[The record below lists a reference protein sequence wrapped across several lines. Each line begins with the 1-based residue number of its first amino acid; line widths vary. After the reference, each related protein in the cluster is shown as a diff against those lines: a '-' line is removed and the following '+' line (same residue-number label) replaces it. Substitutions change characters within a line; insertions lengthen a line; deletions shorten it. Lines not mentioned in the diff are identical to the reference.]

1 MEVVY
6 NKVLTGK
13 IEVVGGSYVFKNEIL
28 EVKIGL
34 IENYPYI
41 EKIADMENNN
51 HTVSIMLLSEH
62 VCVLSKVPTVNLGDL
77 MTLYYEY
84 AVFNKEFS
92 LEQDYL
98 DNNIKIVGVRHAEK
112 GNLFVTDNGVHM
124 YQVQRLDNDR
134 ESLTYTKYVNMKLK
148 DLDGINGTSLLFY
161 LQNKHNRGFMYYL
174 DNTSDRDR
182 ELSLLTEEQ
191 IEPESFTNEIKIT
204 FERNMLKDKDFNIL
218 EIRKV
223 WVVYFNGELILQE
236 GKTLNKAINWAK
248 VNMFYRQY
256 KTVEI
261 KYKIN

>member
-1 MEVVY
+1 M
-6 NKVLTGK
+6 
-13 IEVVGGSYVFKNEIL
+13 
-28 EVKIGL
+28 
-34 IENYPYI
+34 
-41 EKIADMENNN
+41 
-51 HTVSIMLLSEH
+51 
-62 VCVLSKVPTVNLGDL
+62 
-77 MTLYYEY
+77 
-84 AVFNKEFS
+84 
-92 LEQDYL
+92 EQDYL

-204 FERNMLKDKDFNIL
+204 FERNMLKDKEFNIL
-218 EIRKV
+218 KNRKV
-223 WVVYFNGELILQE
+223 WKVYFNGVTLLQE
-236 GKTLNKAINWAK
+236 GKTLSKAINWAK
-248 VNMFYRQY
+248 VNMFYKQY

-261 KYKIN
+261 KYQGDKK